1 MTPSLIFLK
10 LGGSLITEKDKPAT
24 ARLSVIHRLAEEI
37 SNSLKANPQMLLV
50 LGHGS
55 GSFGHV
61 PAKKHNTRAGVKGDD
76 QWAGF
81 VEVWQQAR
89 VLNRIVMDAL
99 LEIGLRVISFP
110 PSASIIAKNRQ
121 IVSWDIATLQA
132 ALGAG
137 LLPVIYGDVAFD
149 QELGGTILSTED
161 LFEHLAQRMQPKLI
175 LLAGDEEGIFEDYP
189 QQKRLIA
196 EITPVK
202 YSKLAKAI
210 GEAVA
215 TDVTGGMAGKVQ
227 IMLKVVESLPN
238 CEVRIFSGLKAGN
251 VQKALSGIPVGTTLK
266 TT

>member
-10 LGGSLITEKDKPAT
+10 LGGSLITEKDKPSI

-37 SNSLKANPQMLLV
+37 ANSLKVDPQMRLV

-81 VEVWQQAR
+81 SEVWQQAR

-99 LEIGLRVISFP
+99 LEIGLRAITFP
-110 PSASIIAKNRQ
+110 PSASIIVKNRQ
-121 IVSWDIATLQA
+121 IVAWDIAPLQA
-132 ALGAG
+132 ALDAG

-161 LFEHLAQRMQPKLI
+161 LFEHLAQRLQPKLI

-189 QQKRLIA
+189 ERKHLVA
-196 EITPVK
+196 EIT
-202 YSKLAKAI
+202 LASYPKIASDLR
-210 GEAVA
+210 GAAA

-227 IMLKVVESLPN
+227 TMLKVVESLPN

-251 VQKALSGIPVGTTLK
+251 VRKALSGVPVGTTLK
-266 TT
+266 TA